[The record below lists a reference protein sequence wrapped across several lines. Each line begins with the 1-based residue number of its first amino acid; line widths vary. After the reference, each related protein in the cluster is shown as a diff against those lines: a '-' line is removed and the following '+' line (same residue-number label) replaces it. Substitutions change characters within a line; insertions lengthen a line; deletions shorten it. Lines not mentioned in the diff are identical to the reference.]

1 MLNKLF
7 GRRYAKFDPAID
19 QLTSD
24 DEKAIDQITAD
35 IRDYIGKSDTVSKI
49 NYHTRDA
56 HAKGYCALKANFEIL
71 PKLPKEYA
79 QGIYAK
85 PARHEAV
92 IRFSNGSSRVA
103 ADNKLG
109 LSQGLA
115 IKVFG
120 VKGEKLLP
128 DEPDSPNF
136 DYNLIN
142 FPIFF
147 CNTIQDYSYISRLF
161 LQLNDYFAKG
171 AKGQAKFAF
180 DWVTQYG
187 KKLPSKESL
196 KTFRA
201 FSKFKT
207 IKPQNTLLYSF
218 YSQGAVRH
226 GDYMAKIRVAPTK
239 ASQAKIKRRDLDVNA
254 TSEAI
259 RPLILQEIREHDYEF
274 DVQIQLCRNLKDQPI
289 NDLTKEWD
297 EKDAPFVTVAKLTIP
312 CQDVPDDGNFDIME
326 HLSFTPFRCIEA
338 NRPIGNLQH
347 ARLRAYQTAST
358 TRHSLNNKKRVEPTN
373 LKEAFD
379 KDFYNL

>member
-7 GRRYAKFDPAID
+7 GGRYAKFDPAID

-120 VKGEKLLP
+120 VKGDKLLP

-180 DWVTQYG
+180 DWITQYG

-259 RPLILQEIREHDYEF
+259 RPLI
-274 DVQIQLCRNLKDQPI
+274 
-289 NDLTKEWD
+289 
-297 EKDAPFVTVAKLTIP
+297 
-312 CQDVPDDGNFDIME
+312 
-326 HLSFTPFRCIEA
+326 
-338 NRPIGNLQH
+338 
-347 ARLRAYQTAST
+347 
-358 TRHSLNNKKRVEPTN
+358 
-373 LKEAFD
+373 
-379 KDFYNL
+379 